1 MELFEGQLPLLQW
14 GEGAAELGQLP
25 FQLAAGSDPIGQLLA
40 PCLQPSF
47 YLLAAQACLAALV
60 PQCIQPAFQA
70 FPLVW

>member
-25 FQLAAGSDPIGQLLA
+25 FQLAELSDPIGQLLA

-47 YLLAAQACLAALV
+47 
-60 PQCIQPAFQA
+60 
-70 FPLVW
+70 